1 MSAPAFGLAE
11 VRVRSF
17 RSARDVTFAPG
28 VLCALVGEANA
39 GKSNLLAAIRSLLDP
54 GAPPFLPS
62 DVAAGDGPIDIEGT
76 LRDGRRLT
84 LADRSGAPPV
94 LFFPAT
100 RRSGTL
106 LAPPLPRSRASRRA
120 VEILRSALAE
130 MPAPRLAL
138 VRGLESCCDEE
149 VSGHVVLIEEPE
161 LFLRPQAQ
169 RYLYRL
175 LHHFAERGNQVIYST
190 HAPAFLNVARL
201 EELALVEQDPQAGT
215 RVVQPKRMA
224 GDEDFRVLTE
234 FDAERSELFL
244 ARAAILVEGLTE
256 KLAFPF
262 VFAALGH
269 DADRE
274 AISVVECGGKSN
286 IPLFARI
293 CKATGVPFVAVHD
306 RDAEQGREP
315 ITSERAV
322 NELIARVAGRRRTVV
337 LVPDFEGIAGL
348 QGSSGKP
355 ERALRRFATL
365 RREDVPAPL
374 ARAVRLAVEMAR
386 D

>member
-1 MSAPAFGLAE
+1 VSTPAFGLAH

-28 VLCALVGEANA
+28 ALCALVGEANA
-39 GKSNLLAAIRSLLDP
+39 GKSNLLAAIRALLDP
-54 GAPPFLPS
+54 GAPPLVPS
-62 DVAAGDGPIDIEGT
+62 DVAAGDGPIEIEAT
-76 LRDGRRLT
+76 LRDGHRLT

-94 LFFPAT
+94 ICFPAALRSST
-100 RRSGTL
+100 LVAGPLRR
-106 LAPPLPRSRASRRA
+106 RASRRA
-120 VEILRSALAE
+120 SEILASALAE

-138 VRGLESCCDEE
+138 VRGLEVCCEDGI
-149 VSGHVVLIEEPE
+149 SGHVVLIEEPE

-175 LHHFAERGNQVIYST
+175 LHSFAECGNQVIYST
-190 HAPAFLNVARL
+190 HAPSFLNVARL
-201 EELALVEQDPQAGT
+201 EELALVEQDPEAGT

-274 AISVVECGGKSN
+274 AISIVECGGKSN

-315 ITSERAV
+315 IASERFL
-322 NELIARVAGRRRTVV
+322 NELIGRVAGRRRTVV

-348 QGSSGKP
+348 RGSSGKP
-355 ERALRRFATL
+355 ERAWRRFGAL
-365 RREDVPAPL
+365 GPEDVPEPL
-374 ARAVRLAVEMAR
+374 ARAVRLAVAMAR